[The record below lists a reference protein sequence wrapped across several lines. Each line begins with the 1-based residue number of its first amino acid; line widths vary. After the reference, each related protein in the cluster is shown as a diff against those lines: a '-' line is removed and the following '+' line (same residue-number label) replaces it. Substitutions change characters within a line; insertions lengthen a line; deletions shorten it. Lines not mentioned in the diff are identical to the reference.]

1 MERKEQSETRAQTQT
16 CREKVHG
23 GGDGGRQSELKSEK
37 HVAGSRRGRVGMVA
51 CAELASCHHLPHGYR
66 TSCALFEICSVWDK
80 RMFERRGN
88 GGCHDDPQFYE

>member
-1 MERKEQSETRAQTQT
+1 MAGDEKMERKEQSETRAQTQT

-66 TSCALFEICSVWDK
+66 TSCALFDICSVWDK
-80 RMFERRGN
+80 RMSEPRGS
-88 GGCHDDPQFYE
+88 GG